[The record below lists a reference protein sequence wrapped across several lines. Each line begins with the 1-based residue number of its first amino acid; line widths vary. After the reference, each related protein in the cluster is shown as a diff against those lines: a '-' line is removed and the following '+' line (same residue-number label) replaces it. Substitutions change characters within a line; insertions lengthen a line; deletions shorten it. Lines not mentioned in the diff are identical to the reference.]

1 MKSLPLIFFFS
12 LLSIAAQ
19 AAQPVQIIVRVPA
32 DTPTGDSIY
41 LAGSLSAAGGWKPDG
56 VKLSRRADGAC
67 TATLDL
73 EIGQTLEFKITR
85 GTWATV
91 EKTADGAERPN
102 RSLGIDASTKQIEV
116 TVERWANSAAAR
128 QSTIVGTLKLHKIDS
143 KVLGQSRTIRVWL
156 PPAYDD
162 AADARYPVL
171 YMHDGQNCFDR
182 ATSAFGNEWEIDET
196 LTKLIAAKTIP
207 PLIVVGIDNGGG
219 NRMNEYT
226 FVADAARGGPSTGSG
241 RGGRGADHAEFLLK
255 EVRPFVE
262 KTYRVQIDKSHTFIG
277 GSSLGGLDSLELGRR
292 HPDVFGGVLAMS
304 PTIFWA
310 DNAVVKAIEKDGS
323 AFKNTRVWLD
333 MGTREGAADQSDKY
347 VQQVRQLA
355 AALERQHITH
365 HLEIDD
371 GAAHNEPAWAKRF
384 GRAITWLIKQD

>member
-1 MKSLPLIFFFS
+1 MKFLQLILFS
-12 LLSIAAQ
+12 LLSIAAH
-19 AAQPVQIIVRVPA
+19 AAQPVEIIVRIPA
-32 DTPTGDSIY
+32 DTPAGDSIY

-56 VKLSRRADGAC
+56 VKLSRRADGVY

-102 RSLGIDASTKQIEV
+102 RSLSIDASTKQIEV
-116 TVERWANSAAAR
+116 TVERWANSAAVR
-128 QSTIVGTLKLHKIDS
+128 KSTVVGTLKIHKIDS
-143 KVLGQSRTIRVWL
+143 KVLGQTRTIRVWL
-156 PPAYDD
+156 PPAYDN

-226 FVADAARGGPSTGSG
+226 FVADAARGG
-241 RGGRGADHAEFLLK
+241 GRGAEHAEFLLK
-255 EVRPFVE
+255 EVKPFVE
-262 KTYRVQIDKSHTFIG
+262 KTYRVQSDKAHTFVG
-277 GSSLGGLDSLELGRR
+277 GSSLGGLDSLELARR

-310 DNAVVKAIEKDGS
+310 DGAVMKAIEKDGG
-323 AFKNTRVWLD
+323 ALKDTRVWLD

-347 VQQVRQLA
+347 VQQVR
-355 AALERQHITH
+355 
-365 HLEIDD
+365 
-371 GAAHNEPAWAKRF
+371 
-384 GRAITWLIKQD
+384 